1 MLDIIL
7 IIVICALLG
16 YGLKRA
22 GVGSKGATENRAI
35 GAEFLQKNAEEEG
48 VETTASGLQWKL
60 LEAGTGV
67 QHPVASSQVRVHYHG
82 TLMDGR
88 VFDSSVKRGEPISF
102 RLNQVIPGWTEG
114 VQLMVEGEKRRLF
127 IPADLGYGNH
137 RVGDIPPG
145 SVLIFDVE
153 LIAIES

>member
-1 MLDIIL
+1 MATTLL
-7 IIVICALLG
+7 IIVIGALLV

-22 GVGSKGATENRAI
+22 GVGSKSAAENRSI
-35 GAEFLQKNAEEEG
+35 GAEFLQKNSQEDG
-48 VETTASGLQWKL
+48 VEVTASGLQWKL
-60 LEAGTGV
+60 LEAGHGDR
-67 QHPVASSQVRVHYHG
+67 HPQASSKVRVHYHG
-82 TLMDGR
+82 TLIDGR

-102 RLNQVIPGWTEG
+102 GLNQVIPGWTEG

-127 IPADLGYGNH
+127 IPAELGYGNH

-153 LIAIES
+153 LLAIES